1 MQKRYLHIFRFN
13 FWTYCDL
20 WNYYI
25 SVIGK
30 SFECRIVIIHVFDQD
45 SYLNSIGWHLYR
57 AYRAKNDCFCF
68 GNRLCDCILLL
79 VYLNI
84 WGEIFFELFNVIIL
98 WQLLPIK
105 LSIKISQL
113 PSSNNFATKPQRT
126 SQQITA
132 TINICLHWYF
142 DYMQV
147 VSKIKGGKYPRAQTN
162 IILLLE
168 MFRCLLRKPGKLFV
182 YNWNW
187 IKRDGE
193 FNASLKPYIRCRQK
207 SIFYPEMLSHIIVAV
222 DVQGVSF

>member
-1 MQKRYLHIFRFN
+1 MTSLQSISCQKWLFLFWKSHLWLHSSSCLPKYLRRN
-13 FWTYCDL
+13 
-20 WNYYI
+20 
-25 SVIGK
+25 
-30 SFECRIVIIHVFDQD
+30 
-45 SYLNSIGWHLYR
+45 
-57 AYRAKNDCFCF
+57 
-68 GNRLCDCILLL
+68 
-79 VYLNI
+79 
-84 WGEIFFELFNVIIL
+84 FFELFNVIIL

-193 FNASLKPYIRCRQK
+193 FNASLKPHIRCRQK